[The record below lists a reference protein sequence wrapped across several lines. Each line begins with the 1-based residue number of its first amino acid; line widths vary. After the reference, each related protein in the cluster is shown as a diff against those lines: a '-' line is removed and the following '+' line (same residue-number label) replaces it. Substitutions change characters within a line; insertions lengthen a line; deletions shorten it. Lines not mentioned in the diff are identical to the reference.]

1 MIEHVCEAV
10 EVYTLRN
17 IDDIKP
23 AADAVLCGK
32 VTLLRV
38 GSVFSFV
45 MNSRNTELV
54 VNFNELKE
62 RMKTQ
67 TMSLVCTYEQ
77 AKGIV
82 DKNRVNEDFYRI
94 SQHLS
99 SRVIIRIPVD
109 RSLDLPFP
117 YNTNDGT
124 VQFLDFGDAHPIRNA
139 FREELASR
147 GCDFLSITS
156 GNIHGAPTIE
166 EVAPAKKLAAL
177 MNIKAEFLKLNVR
190 TVVTEIPEDRGE
202 NKGSYII
209 LSFCNPEAIEVK
221 RLANK
226 TDREV
231 TERYL
236 AEILPKVDIKTPVV
250 YAL

>member
-1 MIEHVCEAV
+1 MIEHVYEAV

-23 AADAVLCGK
+23 AAEAVLSGK

-45 MNSRNTELV
+45 MNSKNNELV
-54 VNFNELKE
+54 ANFNELKE

-82 DKNRVNEDFYRI
+82 DRDRVNEDFFRI

-99 SRVIIRIPVD
+99 SRALIRIPVD

-117 YNTNDGT
+117 YNTEDGT

-147 GCDFLSITS
+147 GCEYLSITS

-166 EVAPAKKLAAL
+166 DFDSAKKLAAF
-177 MNIKAEFLKLNVR
+177 MNIKADFLKSSVR
-190 TVVTEIPEDRGE
+190 TVVTEIPDDHGE
-202 NKGSYII
+202 TKGSYII

-236 AEILPKVDIKTPVV
+236 AEILPKVDIKTPVI